1 MLKRTIQSSGEEIG
15 VVGVGTWNGFDVGGD
30 AAQRCRLQDVLT
42 VLFDG
47 SANVIDSSPM
57 YGRAEGVTGD
67 LLAETGR
74 RGSAFVATK
83 VWTRGGSEGI
93 RQMEESLSL
102 LRTDT
107 IDLMQIHNLV
117 DWRIH
122 IRTLRRWREEGRVRH
137 IGYTHY
143 RPHAFTDLMK
153 AARVEPVDFLQFC
166 HSIDEPAAENKL
178 LPFCAD
184 KGIATLIN
192 RPFGGGSLLSR
203 LATRPLPGL
212 AEDLGCRT
220 WAQFCLKY
228 VISHPAVT
236 CAIPGTSNPS
246 HMADLLA
253 AAAGPM
259 PDEATRR
266 RMAAIV

>member
-1 MLKRTIQSSGEEIG
+1 MLKRIIPSSDEEIA
-15 VVGVGTWNGFDVGGD
+15 VVGVGTWNGFDVGSD
-30 AAQRCRLQDVLT
+30 AVQRRRLQDVLT
-42 VLFDG
+42 TLFDG
-47 SANVIDSSPM
+47 GASVIDSSPM

-67 LLAETGR
+67 LLAETGLH
-74 RGSAFVATK
+74 GSAFIATK

-102 LRTDT
+102 LRTDA

-117 DWRIH
+117 DWRTH
-122 IRTLRRWREEGRVRH
+122 IRTLRRWREERRVRH

-153 AARVEPVDFLQFC
+153 AARAEPVDFLQFC

-184 KGIATLIN
+184 NGIATLIN

-212 AEDLGCRT
+212 AEDLECRT

-236 CAIPGTSNPS
+236 CAIPGTGNPS

-253 AAAGPM
+253 AASGPI

-266 RMAAIV
+266 RMAALI

>member
-1 MLKRTIQSSGEEIG
+1 MLKRTIPSSGEEIG
-15 VVGVGTWNGFDVGGD
+15 AVGVGTWNGFDVGAD
-30 AAQRCRLQDVLT
+30 PAERQRLQDVLT
-42 VLFDG
+42 GLFDG
-47 SANVIDSSPM
+47 GAGVIDSSPM

-67 LLAETGR
+67 LLAESGR
-74 RGSAFVATK
+74 HGSAFVATK
-83 VWTRGGSEGI
+83 VWTQGRSEGI

-102 LRTDT
+102 LRTDA

-117 DWRIH
+117 DWRTH
-122 IRTLRRWREEGRVRH
+122 VRTLRRWKEEGRVRH

-143 RPHAFTDLMK
+143 QPHAFADLMK
-153 AARVEPVDFLQFC
+153 AARADPVDFLQFC
-166 HSIDEPAAENKL
+166 HSIDDPAAENEL

-184 KGIATLIN
+184 NGIATLIN

-203 LATRPLPGL
+203 FAGRPLPGL
-212 AEDLGCRT
+212 ARDLECRT

-236 CAIPGTSNPS
+236 CAIPGTGNPS
-246 HMADLLA
+246 HMADLVA

-266 RMAAIV
+266 RMAASI